1 MSMFWFKRS
10 EAIVYKNKKKVTN
23 MTCKFKM
30 VNILIYS
37 LVCNMLYFF
46 KLIMISKTFLDFHTG
61 ETWCP
66 FQTKENISLLAKTS
80 WKISAKWQYRASL
93 VICIPKN
100 FFFAVIFFFYPFLFQ
115 LFGQCIVF
123 LLQLFVCF
131 FLSLPTLLQWAHLCL
146 QLLHPSQTLLLCP
159 GCTQSNKTHN
169 MSLFIMCI

>member
-1 MSMFWFKRS
+1 
-10 EAIVYKNKKKVTN
+10 
-23 MTCKFKM
+23 MTCKLIM
-30 VNILIYS
+30 VNIQIYS

-46 KLIMISKTFLDFHTG
+46 KQIMISKTSSNFSQLF
-61 ETWCP
+61 W
-66 FQTKENISLLAKTS
+66 ISTQKRLGVLSKQKKIYRYWPKRVEKYGHIGKTP
-80 WKISAKWQYRASL
+80 IS
-93 VICIPKN
+93 CIPSNMHPKKY
-100 FFFAVIFFFYPFLFQ
+100 FFCCDFFFYPFLFQ